1 MEQILNEIL
10 NGINSLRNDINT
22 LKTEHIKTN
31 ERLTTLE
38 LSQEKLKKKLDSVI
52 EQTDNLI
59 EVNVSAITK
68 ENSYEIA
75 NITAMNNLSCKLGEI
90 VSKEVRNLLSNQ
102 LQELKSDV
110 KFLNHKVADTEK
122 DVFGIKEHIKLIK

>member
-10 NGINSLRNDINT
+10 NGINSLRNDINA
-22 LKTEHIKTN
+22 LKTEHIRTN
-31 ERLTTLE
+31 EKLTTLE

-75 NITAMNNLSCKLGEI
+75 NITAMNNLSCKFI
-90 VSKEVRNLLSNQ
+90 
-102 LQELKSDV
+102 
-110 KFLNHKVADTEK
+110 TEFIEHF
-122 DVFGIKEHIKLIK
+122 VFIISYKN

>member
-1 MEQILNEIL
+1 MEQILNDIL
-10 NGINSLRNDINT
+10 NGINSLRNDINA

-52 EQTDNLI
+52 EQTD
-59 EVNVSAITK
+59 VSAITK

>member
-10 NGINSLRNDINT
+10 NGINSLRNDINA

-68 ENSYEIA
+68 ENS
-75 NITAMNNLSCKLGEI
+75 
-90 VSKEVRNLLSNQ
+90 
-102 LQELKSDV
+102 
-110 KFLNHKVADTEK
+110 
-122 DVFGIKEHIKLIK
+122 